1 MISLLTAIIL
11 VLIHLIYYFILQVLS
26 DIMRTMSIKNTP
38 NKIISQLRTE
48 YHINIKT
55 FQKNGTHYGFAWFK
69 TIYLNENL
77 FMSEKKLKYVFFH
90 ELYHVRHKHKRNTL
104 FLRALFSFTPL
115 ILAIN
120 WMVFIPVYF
129 SFAYFLYMVNERYE
143 NEANEFATKTISK

>member
-1 MISLLTAIIL
+1 MTALIL

-48 YHINIKT
+48 YHIIIKT

-77 FMSEKKLKYVFFH
+77 FRSEKKLKYVFFH
-90 ELYHVRHKHKRNTL
+90 ELYHVQHKHKRNTL
-104 FLRALFSFTPL
+104 LLRALFSFLPL
-115 ILAIN
+115 LWMIG
-120 WMVFIPVYF
+120 WMVFIPIYV
-129 SFAYFLYMVNERYE
+129 SFAYFLYKTNERYE
-143 NEANEFATKTISK
+143 KEANEYANQMIQK